1 MSFIKKIFKGKP
13 LKRIEIKAGSPK
25 FRIRA
30 SRTSGLNAA
39 IHPLRGL
46 TFNTKHGL
54 RVSKTFRGLTLGFQN
69 GNSVIRGR
77 WSSKNNLFNLNLS
90 KSGFSLSSKSR
101 YGTYNISNPN
111 RSSFKYAG
119 VQIRGKKA
127 AGLALLGSII
137 TFIKYFLYFI
147 PKIISFIFFFI
158 YAFFYGV
165 ILLCKTLI
173 DLISIIYN
181 LVLFGMIDLP
191 IQIFK
196 IVNGNLNKK
205 IISENQQDIDK
216 KLKSNVSSSED
227 LKKENESKIKV
238 FFKNFISFTSFFLGF
253 SFHATA
259 LVLIFVIP
267 LVHFEIFSWSTSVNV
282 NSQYF
287 ILIFISSFIC
297 FLIGSIMKIPYKKLK
312 KINLK

>member
-1 MSFIKKIFKGKP
+1 MSYIKKIFKGNP

-77 WSSKNNLFNLNLS
+77 WSSKNNLLNLNLS

-127 AGLALLGSII
+127 ANVVSVEANTGINIFCADNEK
-137 TFIKYFLYFI
+137 T
-147 PKIISFIFFFI
+147 FFF
-158 YAFFYGV
+158 FF
-165 ILLCKTLI
+165 TA
-173 DLISIIYN
+173 
-181 LVLFGMIDLP
+181 
-191 IQIFK
+191 
-196 IVNGNLNKK
+196 
-205 IISENQQDIDK
+205 
-216 KLKSNVSSSED
+216 
-227 LKKENESKIKV
+227 
-238 FFKNFISFTSFFLGF
+238 SFC
-253 SFHATA
+253 
-259 LVLIFVIP
+259 I
-267 LVHFEIFSWSTSVNV
+267 
-282 NSQYF
+282 
-287 ILIFISSFIC
+287 
-297 FLIGSIMKIPYKKLK
+297 
-312 KINLK
+312 

>member
-1 MSFIKKIFKGKP
+1 MSYIKKIFKGNP

-77 WSSKNNLFNLNLS
+77 WSSKNNLLNLNLS

-127 AGLALLGSII
+127 AGLALLGSIF
-137 TFIKYFLYFI
+137 TFIKYFLYVV
-147 PKIISFIFFFI
+147 PKIISFIFFLI
-158 YAFFYGV
+158 YACFYGL

-181 LVLFGMIDLP
+181 LILFVMIDLP
-191 IQIFK
+191 IQFFK
-196 IVNGNLNKK
+196 INNRNLHKK
-205 IISENQQDIDK
+205 IIYNNQQNIEK
-216 KLKSNVSSSED
+216 KIKSKLSSSKD
-227 LKKENESKIKV
+227 LKKQNESKMRV
-238 FFKNFISFTSFFLGF
+238 FFKNFISFTSFFLAF

-259 LVLIFVIP
+259 LVLILVIP
-267 LVHFEIFSWSTSVNV
+267 LIHFEIISWSTLVDN
-282 NSQYF
+282 NGQHF
-287 ILIFISSFIC
+287 ISIFISSFIC
-297 FLIGSIMKIPYKKLK
+297 FLIGSIIKIPYKKLK